1 MCCVDWDAATHLLS
15 RETSLRALQL
25 ILSSHQQQSQVDEKV
40 AAATTTAATMTRH
53 GEAVVPQLWRLS
65 AQPQDNRI
73 RAELQL
79 MTQAHRLSM
88 LEQSAMGLW
97 TTNNRLPMSHQLYH
111 QLHQEE
117 QLEHQVKSL
126 LAMQA
131 NRQLQQHQLLA
142 EQQQQQELNAAVMLQ
157 CLQTA
162 AVVPPRS
169 SDHEGGGGATAR
181 MSLPPPREQRLQQG
195 PAPAAAAAAAP
206 LQPERRLCSLLAS
219 EPPPPSSSSSMSS
232 SSSSSSTTMLNDKNI
247 PLCLPVSLDMA
258 TDAGKLSPLQ
268 ALLRNQILVFEASA
282 DDVTGHV
289 RGRNK
294 AIRVGQVGIQC
305 RHCAYLPIPLRHKG
319 FAYFPTSVWGYYQAS
334 QNMLATHMH
343 PGGCS
348 VMSRAIKQ
356 EFATWQTK
364 SKQLGSSHAKPSGA
378 GRAYWAKSAESLGL
392 VDMEGGVYFVRH
404 LPTDLGP
411 PQPTA
416 SHVYRT
422 TTKKR
427 ARDSD

>member
-15 RETSLRALQL
+15 REASLRAIQL
-25 ILSSHQQQSQVDEKV
+25 ILSSYQQQSQVDDNV
-40 AAATTTAATMTRH
+40 
-53 GEAVVPQLWRLS
+53 QLWRLS
-65 AQPQDNRI
+65 AQPQDNRV

-79 MTQAHRLSM
+79 MTQAHRLSL
-88 LEQSAMGLW
+88 LEQSALGLW
-97 TTNNRLPMSHQLYH
+97 TTNRLPMSHQLYH
-111 QLHQEE
+111 QLHQDE
-117 QLEHQVKSL
+117 QLEHQVKCL

-131 NRQLQQHQLLA
+131 NRQRQQHQLLA

-169 SDHEGGGGATAR
+169 SDREGGGGATAR

-206 LQPERRLCSLLAS
+206 WQPERRLCSLLAS

-232 SSSSSSTTMLNDKNI
+232 SSSTTMLNDKNI
-247 PLCLPVSLDMA
+247 PLCLPVSLAVA